1 LRKIDV
7 KPHNGGA
14 NPQKRPGRFC
24 RGSAPGYVPHPNKDA
39 PRVLAAALM
48 ILLVPLEDVRVEAPC
63 DHLDGVGDGSIWVTN
78 VIT

>member
-1 LRKIDV
+1 MPFLTHAGLI
-7 KPHNGGA
+7 
-14 NPQKRPGRFC
+14 C
-24 RGSAPGYVPHPNKDA
+24 SNKDA

-48 ILLVPLEDVRVEAPC
+48 ILLVPLEDVRVEAAG